1 MGKKLLVVGSNSIHV
16 YNFIDLVEEY
26 FDEVLLL
33 TNSKNENH
41 RVKSIE
47 INFRLGVSSL
57 SAVNK
62 ISRIAKEFN
71 PTTVHIHQA
80 NSYAF
85 LTLFA
90 LRNFASQK
98 VLTAWGSD
106 VLINPKKS
114 MFLNQMVKYILNH
127 VDMVTA
133 DSDTVLNETNKL
145 VRKNLEV
152 YNINFGVEIPTCQVS
167 KENIIYSNR
176 LHKALYNID
185 KIIISFAK
193 FVVLNPD
200 WKLVLAGSGEDT
212 DRLKALVHEL
222 NLNDSVEFIG
232 WVDAKTNY
240 NYYCK
245 SKIYVSIPQSDS
257 ISLSLVEG
265 ILCGCIPFVSNLPA
279 NRELIISEIGFI
291 VDDLENIPFLDY
303 SKVET
308 KQFEEKRE
316 EIKEYF
322 SKEFNQKKYKALYER
337 SDEN

>member
-1 MGKKLLVVGSNSIHV
+1 MKKLLVVGSNSIHV
-16 YNFIDLVEEY
+16 YNFIDLLKEY

-33 TNSKNENH
+33 TNRKNENH
-41 RVKSIE
+41 TVESIE
-47 INFRLGVSSL
+47 IDFHLGLSSL
-57 SAVNK
+57 SNIRK
-62 ISRIAKEFN
+62 IHKIAKDFN
-71 PTTVHIHQA
+71 PTTIHIHQA

-90 LRNFASQK
+90 LRNFTCQK

-106 VLINPKKS
+106 ILINPKKS

-133 DSDTVLNETNKL
+133 DSDTVLKEGNKL
-145 VRKNLEV
+145 VRKKIELH
-152 YNINFGVEIPTCQVS
+152 NINFGVDVPACHTS

-185 KIIISFAK
+185 KIIVSFAK
-193 FVVLNPD
+193 FIASNPD
-200 WKLVLAGSGEDT
+200 WRLILAGSGEDT
-212 DRLKALVHEL
+212 GKLKALVHEL
-222 NLNDSVEFIG
+222 NLNGYVDFIG
-232 WVDAKTNY
+232 WVDADTNY
-240 NYYCK
+240 DYYCK

-257 ISLSLVEG
+257 VSLSLVEG

-279 NRELIISEIGFI
+279 NRELITSELGFI

-303 SKVET
+303 SKIEM
-308 KQFEEKRE
+308 KQFEQKRAK
-316 EIKEYF
+316 IKEYF

-337 SDEN
+337 SNAN